1 MSAWRVLRRG
11 LIATAT
17 LAAISAAPMA
27 AASGGETTAIVGT
40 GSTQD
45 AQDLATELR
54 REGLRVR
61 TIPRIGALRI
71 SGRDI
76 GDVRA
81 IVGDDRRVDW
91 IEPPRDR
98 TLFVIGPETLDQE
111 TGREFAWAMDAIGAD
126 AGVPYLPPTLPV
138 KVAVVDSG
146 IDVNHADLAG
156 RIGPTHDVLSGGT
169 GVRDYVGHGT
179 FVAGLIS
186 AIDGNGLGGHGVA
199 GATTVIPI
207 RITTT
212 GVIKSADSA
221 SGIVTA
227 VDAGAKVVNLSY
239 GGAVLSSVEKS
250 ALAYA
255 AQKDVLIVAAA
266 GNNFQSG
273 NAVQYPAAAVGGV
286 KGSWGQGLSVAAT
299 DPFDDHAPFSTAND
313 FVSVAA
319 PGAGAGECGDGVF
332 STIPASLTTLWD
344 DPDNAR
350 CTRVVTELSTS
361 TGRYGYA
368 EGTSFATPLVAGA
381 AALARDV
388 NPQLTA
394 EQTADVIRRSATRT
408 GSSAWN
414 RYTGAGILDVGA
426 AVALARVYDTADPVP
441 ALNVTPVAT
450 GLSVILAGHDAAG
463 PLSTPSG
470 ITSFKLERST
480 DGKTYTAAGGPQAS
494 PVTYDETAAPG
505 ETRWYRG
512 TVCDAVR
519 NCATALSGPIVA
531 TPHAPAPPGAIA
543 AARPAMRAV
552 AAVRVRAK
560 RTVNGARATCRDCVR
575 VTFTATGTGPLRW
588 SVRMTAPKARVKTA
602 LRGGIVPAGGRV
614 TALIP
619 LSRVPVCGAR
629 LTLSMSVSS
638 TLGTARSSRAVRIAG
653 ACRRR

>member
-1 MSAWRVLRRG
+1 M
-11 LIATAT
+11 IAAAT
-17 LAAISAAPMA
+17 LAAIAAAPMA
-27 AASGGETTAIVGT
+27 VAADAGTTAVVGT
-40 GSTQD
+40 GSPQE
-45 AQDLATELR
+45 AQDLAAELR
-54 REGLRVR
+54 REGLDVR
-61 TIPRIGALRI
+61 TIPRIGALEV
-71 SGRDI
+71 SGDDI
-76 GDVRA
+76 DAVRH

-91 IEPPRDR
+91 IEPNHDR
-98 TLFVIGPETLDQE
+98 NLFVIGSATVDAE
-111 TGREFAWAMDAIGAD
+111 TGREYIWAMNAVSVGE
-126 AGVPYLPPTLPV
+126 GLSYLPPTLPV

-146 IDVNHADLAG
+146 IDVAHADLAG
-156 RIGPTHDVLSGGT
+156 RIGPTYDVLSGGT
-169 GVRDYVGHGT
+169 GVRDFVGHGT

-207 RITTT
+207 RITTN
-212 GVIKSADSA
+212 GVIKSPDSA
-221 SGIVTA
+221 AGIVKA

-239 GGAVLSSVEKS
+239 GGDQLSAVEKS

-266 GNNFQSG
+266 GNNFLSG
-273 NAVQYPAAAVGGV
+273 NKVQYPAAAVGGL
-286 KGSWGQGLSVAAT
+286 KGGWGQGLSVAAT
-299 DPFDDHAPFSTAND
+299 DPFGDHAPFSSAND

-332 STIPASLTTLWD
+332 STIPANLTTLWD
-344 DPDNAR
+344 DPNNDR
-350 CTRVVTELSTS
+350 CTRVVTELSSS

-388 NPQLTA
+388 NTQLTA

-408 GSSAWN
+408 GSAAWN

-441 ALNVTPVAT
+441 ALNVTPVAG
-450 GLSVILAGHDAAG
+450 GLSVVLSGHDAAG
-463 PLSTPSG
+463 PLSTPAG
-470 ITSFKLERST
+470 ITSFRLERST
-480 DGKTYTAAGGPQAS
+480 DGKTYAATGGAQAS
-494 PVTYDETAAPG
+494 PVTYDETAPPG

-531 TPHAPAPPGAIA
+531 TPPTPAPPVAIA
-543 AARPAMRAV
+543 ALRPAMRAV
-552 AAVRVRAK
+552 AAVRVRA
-560 RTVNGARATCRDCVR
+560 RGTVRKARGTCRDCIR

-588 SVRMTAPKARVKTA
+588 SVRMTAPKAGVKTG
-602 LRGGIVPAGGRV
+602 LRTGVVPAGGRV

-619 LSRVPVCGAR
+619 LSRLPVCGAR
-629 LTLSMSVSS
+629 LTLAVSVTSA
-638 TLGTARSSRAVRIAG
+638 LGTARSTKALAISG